1 MALMNDVTEGLEDGG
16 DLDREQVVVAALG
29 AAATEKERTVI
40 VAAALESVPDQDKQ
54 AVAQAAAEAAVNS
67 AAPDDKAGVARAAAE
82 AAVGAVGQLEERAA
96 VVQGVVQAVPKE
108 ERAAVVQTAVEALP
122 QDQLRDVAQAAVAG
136 LTEKD
141 RKELQEAFP
150 QDSDDRKTVFLVGF
164 VVSGVVVIALA
175 LIAWGASTVNPG
187 GETTSTAILLLGTA
201 FTSAM
206 LGGLLGAYKGG

>member
-16 DLDREQVVVAALG
+16 ALDRAEVVVAALG

-67 AAPDDKAGVARAAAE
+67 AAPDDKAGVAQAAAE
-82 AAVGAVGQLEERAA
+82 AAVGAVGQL
-96 VVQGVVQAVPKE
+96 E